1 MTKLLALTLFLFT
14 IILISCNRDEKEHK
28 NHNLTEHYFDN
39 ASAFQNR
46 YEYDSDIFYY
56 KKELNRSISDT
67 VRIKSLIRL
76 CSIFWWI
83 EMPDSARQY
92 FHESEKVY
100 NNIKNYPHL
109 LSTFLLNKG
118 TYLQKEKEHIRSKL
132 ARDSA
137 LQIHLSIVLEND
149 TSLSRLYNDLGKSC
163 FFLNK
168 TDSAII
174 FYNKALLIAK
184 RKTNPD
190 NMEVV
195 NYLSNLGLMYDY
207 ENNYKLAEK
216 YYTECDSAINR
227 NRIIDY
233 NLVQYVYSNIANFC
247 ASVYDYEKSFKY
259 QNLRIKIL
267 SKHPEKYATQ
277 LYALYLEK
285 SNRYAYL
292 KQFENAWLF
301 CDKASDLANIYKK
314 NFDFDLGLL
323 YYQRGYLLIM
333 QGNNYGEALKMFR
346 ECARIS
352 KNRNSQ
358 EFHYSVILSA
368 DCYTRLK
375 QYKSSI
381 KILTNEIHILD
392 SLQKK
397 IELSENSI
405 NIFRM
410 LAC

>member
-149 TSLSRLYNDLGKSC
+149 TSLSRFYNDLGKSY

-184 RKTNPD
+184 RKDRVD
-190 NMEVV
+190 NALLETA
-195 NYLSNLGLMYDY
+195 YTLGANQRQALWLVFRAPLPAIFSSFRILYDIGWTY
-207 ENNYKLAEK
+207 VILAEMLNARK
-216 YYTECDSAINR
+216 GVGYMVEAARKVLDLDRVYAGIIAIG
-227 NRIIDY
+227 
-233 NLVQYVYSNIANFC
+233 IAAFL
-247 ASVYDYEKSFKY
+247 FGF
-259 QNLRIKIL
+259 L
-267 SKHPEKYATQ
+267 SLTF
-277 LYALYLEK
+277 LEG
-285 SNRYAYL
+285 R
-292 KQFENAWLF
+292 LF
-301 CDKASDLANIYKK
+301 PWRKASP
-314 NFDFDLGLL
+314 
-323 YYQRGYLLIM
+323 RWP
-333 QGNNYGEALKMFR
+333 EA
-346 ECARIS
+346 ARVFPVPQHPRRPS
-352 KNRNSQ
+352 TEPNRWSQ
-358 EFHYSVILSA
+358 EI
-368 DCYTRLK
+368 
-375 QYKSSI
+375 
-381 KILTNEIHILD
+381 
-392 SLQKK
+392 
-397 IELSENSI
+397 
-405 NIFRM
+405 
-410 LAC
+410 